1 MQSQQFLHFLRRLLF
16 GGGLSELDTKTTSSS
31 PSRDIKTL
39 LSATLPKQQ
48 VTHNTFIH
56 TNKMYMAKNKASK
69 SSKLTKKEHPY
80 TGNYQINYEDQ
91 CNREDPMRQP
101 LFSNSTT
108 KPSSSTRTAANA
120 TATSSLR

>member
-16 GGGLSELDTKTTSSS
+16 GGGLSELVPKTTSSS

-56 TNKMYMAKNKASK
+56 TNKMYMAKT
-69 SSKLTKKEHPY
+69 KLLSPQNSPKKNILTQE
-80 TGNYQINYEDQ
+80 TI
-91 CNREDPMRQP
+91 
-101 LFSNSTT
+101 
-108 KPSSSTRTAANA
+108 K
-120 TATSSLR
+120 